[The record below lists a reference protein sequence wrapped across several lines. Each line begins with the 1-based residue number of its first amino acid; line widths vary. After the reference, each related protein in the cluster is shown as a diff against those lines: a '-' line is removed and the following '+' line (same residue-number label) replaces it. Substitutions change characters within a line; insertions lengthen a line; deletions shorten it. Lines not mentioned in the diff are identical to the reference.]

1 MNELRMYVEHLFEGR
16 VLTQESIELK
26 EEIYGNLV
34 ARYEDYVAGGMSEAE
49 ALEKTKASFT
59 SIEDVFKES
68 GEAEGSNAEEG
79 AAAAGA
85 SEGGAARWNAGAT
98 HAAPGAAQAPG
109 ADGMGSAA
117 ETAQMPRPE
126 GAPVPPDGVGG
137 GAGASQTATGA
148 GSAAKKPR
156 KVWPFVLGCVVAVLV
171 LLAIVAT
178 AVFGFIRDADVGEPS
193 STAQTITQGNS
204 STTDSNQGTENG
216 QGGGN
221 AGDGAIQDYDDLD
234 DQREYEAT
242 KQVDEAIAA
251 HSVDTLKNYTGNS
264 LPDQG
269 FFEHLPLSM
278 YVSSTGAEQGS
289 NASCSVQY
297 AGVSDDIDGDAID
310 RALVYNAVAA
320 FSVYPELQTVNFT
333 VQDADDTAYDANVYS
348 FNRNTLELAFDNASG
363 GAITQLNSSLYESQ
377 ESWDQVRDYV
387 TRNHFYDRQTDLA
400 EIED

>member
-68 GEAEGSNAEEG
+68 GEAEDSNAGEAASTEAGESG
-79 AAAAGA
+79 AV
-85 SEGGAARWNAGAT
+85 SWNAGTAQAAT
-98 HAAPGAAQAPG
+98 GAA
-109 ADGMGSAA
+109 GMGSAA
-117 ETAQMPRPE
+117 ETAKMPCPE
-126 GAPVPPDGVGG
+126 GTPVPPDGVGAEG
-137 GAGASQTATGA
+137 QATAGTH
-148 GSAAKKPR
+148 AAPKTRSPR
-156 KVWPFVLGCVVAVLV
+156 KIWPFVVGGVLAAFI
-171 LLAIVAT
+171 LLAIVGT
-178 AVFGFIRDADVGEPS
+178 AVFGLIDEADVGEPS
-193 STAQTITQGNS
+193 STAQSITQNNS
-204 STTDSNQGTENG
+204 TATDASQGAASGQDSSNTGGGASNQTYG
-216 QGGGN
+216 
-221 AGDGAIQDYDDLD
+221 DLD

-242 KQVDEAIAA
+242 KAVDDAIAA
-251 HSVDTLKNYTGNS
+251 HSIDTLKSYTGNS

-278 YVSSTGAEQGS
+278 YVSSTGSEQGS
-289 NASCSVQY
+289 SASYNVYY
-297 AGVSDDIDGDAID
+297 AGVSDDIDGDGVD

-320 FSVYPELQTVNFT
+320 FSVYPELQTINFT
-333 VQDADDTAYDANVYS
+333 VQDADDTAHDANVYS
-348 FNRNTLELAFDNASG
+348 FNRDTLEHAFDNASG

-400 EIED
+400 EIDD

>member
-68 GEAEGSNAEEG
+68 GEAEDSNAGEAASAQAGESG
-79 AAAAGA
+79 AA
-85 SEGGAARWNAGAT
+85 SWNAGA
-98 HAAPGAAQAPG
+98 AQAAPG

-126 GAPVPPDGVGG
+126 GAPVPPDGVGAEDQAA
-137 GAGASQTATGA
+137 AGTQ
-148 GSAAKKPR
+148 AAPKTRSPR
-156 KVWPFVLGCVVAVLV
+156 KIWPFVVGGVLAAFI
-171 LLAIVAT
+171 LLAIVGT
-178 AVFGFIRDADVGEPS
+178 AVFGLIDEADVGEPS
-193 STAQTITQGNS
+193 STAQSITQGNS
-204 STTDSNQGTENG
+204 STTDTNQGAENG
-216 QGGGN
+216 QAGGTEGGG
-221 AGDGAIQDYDDLD
+221 AAQTYGDLD

-242 KQVDEAIAA
+242 KAVDDAIAA

-333 VQDADDTAYDANVYS
+333 VQDADDTAYDASVYS
-348 FNRNTLELAFDNASG
+348 FNRNTLEHAFDNASG

-387 TRNHFYDRQTDLA
+387 TRNHFYDRQSDLA

>member
-68 GEAEGSNAEEG
+68 GEAEDSNAGEAASTEAGESG
-79 AAAAGA
+79 AV
-85 SEGGAARWNAGAT
+85 SWNAGTAQT
-98 HAAPGAAQAPG
+98 APGAA
-109 ADGMGSAA
+109 GMGSAA
-117 ETAQMPRPE
+117 ETAKMPCSE
-126 GAPVPPDGVGG
+126 GAPVPPDGVGAEG
-137 GAGASQTATGA
+137 QATAGTH
-148 GSAAKKPR
+148 AAPKTRSPR
-156 KVWPFVLGCVVAVLV
+156 KIWPFVVGGVLAAFI
-171 LLAIVAT
+171 LLAIVGT
-178 AVFGFIRDADVGEPS
+178 AVFGLIDEADVGEPS
-193 STAQTITQGNS
+193 LTAQSITQGNS
-204 STTDSNQGTENG
+204 STTDTNQGAENG
-216 QGGGN
+216 QAGGTAGGGAAQN
-221 AGDGAIQDYDDLD
+221 YDDLD

-242 KQVDEAIAA
+242 KAVDDAIAV
-251 HSVDTLKNYTGNS
+251 HSIDTLKSYTGNS

-278 YVSSTGAEQGS
+278 YVSSTGSEQGS
-289 NASCSVQY
+289 SASYNVYY
-297 AGVSDDIDGDAID
+297 AGVSDDIDGDGVD

-320 FSVYPELQTVNFT
+320 FSVYPELQTINFT
-333 VQDADDTAYDANVYS
+333 VQDADDTAHDANVYS
-348 FNRNTLELAFDNASG
+348 FNRDTLEHAFDNASG

-377 ESWDQVRDYV
+377 ESWNQVRDYV

-400 EIED
+400 EIDD

>member
-68 GEAEGSNAEEG
+68 GEAEDSNAGE
-79 AAAAGA
+79 AASAEAGEREAA
-85 SEGGAARWNAGAT
+85 SWNAGAT
-98 HAAPGAAQAPG
+98 QAAPG

-126 GAPVPPDGVGG
+126 GTPVPPDGVGTEG
-137 GAGASQTATGA
+137 QATAGAQTASKTRA
-148 GSAAKKPR
+148 PR
-156 KVWPFVLGCVVAVLV
+156 KIWPFVVGGVLAAFI
-171 LLAIVAT
+171 LLAIVGT
-178 AVFGFIRDADVGEPS
+178 AVFGLIDEADVGEPS
-193 STAQTITQGNS
+193 STAQSITQS
-204 STTDSNQGTENG
+204 DSAATDANQGTANG
-216 QGGGN
+216 QDSSITGGGTSN
-221 AGDGAIQDYDDLD
+221 QTYDDLD

-242 KQVDEAIAA
+242 KAVDDAIAA
-251 HSVDTLKNYTGNS
+251 HSIDTIKSYTGNS

-278 YVSSTGAEQGS
+278 YVSSTGSEQGS
-289 NASCSVQY
+289 NASYNVYY
-297 AGVSDDIDGDAID
+297 AGVSDDIDGDGVD

-320 FSVYPELQTVNFT
+320 FSVYPELQTITFT
-333 VQDADDTAYDANVYS
+333 VQDADDTAHDANVYS
-348 FNRNTLELAFDNASG
+348 FNRDTLEHAFDNASG
-363 GAITQLNSSLYESQ
+363 GSITQLNSSLYESQ

-400 EIED
+400 EIDD

>member
-68 GEAEGSNAEEG
+68 GEAEDSNAGEPASAE
-79 AAAAGA
+79 AGEREA
-85 SEGGAARWNAGAT
+85 GSWNAGAT
-98 HAAPGAAQAPG
+98 QAVPG
-109 ADGMGSAA
+109 ADRMGSAA

-126 GAPVPPDGVGG
+126 GVPVPPDGVGAEG
-137 GAGASQTATGA
+137 QATAAAQTASKTRA
-148 GSAAKKPR
+148 PR
-156 KVWPFVLGCVVAVLV
+156 KIWPFVVGGVLAAFI
-171 LLAIVAT
+171 LLAIVGT
-178 AVFGFIRDADVGEPS
+178 AVFGLIDEADVSEPS
-193 STAQTITQGNS
+193 STAQSITQS
-204 STTDSNQGTENG
+204 DSAATDAKQGTANG
-216 QGGGN
+216 QDSSNTGGGN
-221 AGDGAIQDYDDLD
+221 SNQTYDDLD

-242 KQVDEAIAA
+242 KAVDDAIAA
-251 HSVDTLKNYTGNS
+251 HSIDTLKSYTGNS

-278 YVSSTGAEQGS
+278 YVSSTGSEQGS
-289 NASCSVQY
+289 SANYNVYY
-297 AGVSDDIDGDAID
+297 AGVSDDIDADGVD

-320 FSVYPELQTVNFT
+320 FSVYPELQTINFT
-333 VQDADDTAYDANVYS
+333 VQDADDTAHDANVYS
-348 FNRNTLELAFDNASG
+348 FNRDTLEHAFDNASG

-400 EIED
+400 EIDD

>member
-68 GEAEGSNAEEG
+68 GEAEGSNAGE
-79 AAAAGA
+79 AASAQAG
-85 SEGGAARWNAGAT
+85 EGGAASWNTGAVQ
-98 HAAPGAAQAPG
+98 AAPG

-126 GAPVPPDGVGG
+126 GVPVPPDGVGAEDQAT
-137 GAGASQTATGA
+137 AGTQ
-148 GSAAKKPR
+148 AAPKTRAPR
-156 KVWPFVLGCVVAVLV
+156 KIWPFVVGGVLAAFI
-171 LLAIVAT
+171 LLAIVGT
-178 AVFGFIRDADVGEPS
+178 AVFGLIDEADVGEPS
-193 STAQTITQGNS
+193 STAQSITQS
-204 STTDSNQGTENG
+204 DSAATDANQGTANG
-216 QGGGN
+216 QDNSNASGGSSN
-221 AGDGAIQDYDDLD
+221 QTYDDLD

-242 KQVDEAIAA
+242 KAVDDAIAA
-251 HSVDTLKNYTGNS
+251 HSIDTLKSYTGNS

-278 YVSSTGAEQGS
+278 YVSSTGSEQGS
-289 NASCSVQY
+289 NASYNVYY
-297 AGVSDDIDGDAID
+297 AGVSDDIDGDGVD

-320 FSVYPELQTVNFT
+320 FSVYPELQTINFT
-333 VQDADDTAYDANVYS
+333 VQDADDTAHDANVYS
-348 FNRNTLELAFDNASG
+348 FNRDTLEHAFDNASG

-400 EIED
+400 EIDD

>member
-16 VLTQESIELK
+16 VLTKESIELK

-34 ARYEDYVAGGMSEAE
+34 ARYEDYIAGGMSEAE

-68 GEAEGSNAEEG
+68 GEAEDSNAGEAASTEAGESG
-79 AAAAGA
+79 AV
-85 SEGGAARWNAGAT
+85 SWNAGTAQ
-98 HAAPGAAQAPG
+98 AAPGAA
-109 ADGMGSAA
+109 GMGSAA
-117 ETAQMPRPE
+117 ETAKMPCPE
-126 GAPVPPDGVGG
+126 GAPVQPDGVGAEG
-137 GAGASQTATGA
+137 QATAGTH
-148 GSAAKKPR
+148 AAPKTRSPR
-156 KVWPFVLGCVVAVLV
+156 KIWPFVVGGVLAAFI
-171 LLAIVAT
+171 LLAIVGT
-178 AVFGFIRDADVGEPS
+178 AVFGLIDEADVGEPS
-193 STAQTITQGNS
+193 STAQSITQNNS
-204 STTDSNQGTENG
+204 STTDSNQDAENG

-221 AGDGAIQDYDDLD
+221 AGGGAIQDYDDLD

-251 HSVDTLKNYTGNS
+251 HSVDTLKNYTGSS

-278 YVSSTGAEQGS
+278 YVLSTGAEQGS

-333 VQDADDTAYDANVYS
+333 VQDADDTAYDASVYS
-348 FNRNTLELAFDNASG
+348 FNRNTLEHAFDKASG

-387 TRNHFYDRQTDLA
+387 TRNHFYDRQSDLA

>member
-59 SIEDVFKES
+59 SIEDVFKEF
-68 GEAEGSNAEEG
+68 GEAEGSSAEEAASAEAGVRG
-79 AAAAGA
+79 AA
-85 SEGGAARWNAGAT
+85 SWNAGAT
-98 HAAPGAAQAPG
+98 QAVPG

-126 GAPVPPDGVGG
+126 GVPVPPDGVSTEGQ
-137 GAGASQTATGA
+137 ATAAAQTASKTRA
-148 GSAAKKPR
+148 PR
-156 KVWPFVLGCVVAVLV
+156 KIWPFVVGGVLAAFI
-171 LLAIVAT
+171 LLAIVGT
-178 AVFGFIRDADVGEPS
+178 AVFGLIDEADVSEPS
-193 STAQTITQGNS
+193 STAQSITQS
-204 STTDSNQGTENG
+204 DSAATDANQGTANG
-216 QGGGN
+216 QDSSIIGGGN
-221 AGDGAIQDYDDLD
+221 SNQTYDDLD

-242 KQVDEAIAA
+242 KAVDDAIAA
-251 HSVDTLKNYTGNS
+251 HSIDTLKSYTGNS

-278 YVSSTGAEQGS
+278 YVSSTGSEQGS
-289 NASCSVQY
+289 SASYNVYY
-297 AGVSDDIDGDAID
+297 AGVSDDIDGDGVD

-320 FSVYPELQTVNFT
+320 FSVYPELQTITFT
-333 VQDADDTAYDANVYS
+333 VQDADDTAHDANVYS
-348 FNRNTLELAFDNASG
+348 FNRDTLEHAFDNASG

-400 EIED
+400 EIDD

>member
-68 GEAEGSNAEEG
+68 GEAEDSNAVEAASTEAGESG
-79 AAAAGA
+79 AV
-85 SEGGAARWNAGAT
+85 SWNAGTAQ
-98 HAAPGAAQAPG
+98 AAPGAAG
-109 ADGMGSAA
+109 VGSAA
-117 ETAQMPRPE
+117 ETAKMPCPE
-126 GAPVPPDGVGG
+126 GAPVQPDGVGAEG
-137 GAGASQTATGA
+137 QATAGTH
-148 GSAAKKPR
+148 AAPKTRSPR
-156 KVWPFVLGCVVAVLV
+156 KIWPFVVGGVLAAFI
-171 LLAIVAT
+171 LLAIVGT
-178 AVFGFIRDADVGEPS
+178 AVFGLIDEADVGEPS
-193 STAQTITQGNS
+193 STAQSITQGNS
-204 STTDSNQGTENG
+204 STTDTNQGAENG
-216 QGGGN
+216 QAGGTAGGG
-221 AGDGAIQDYDDLD
+221 AAQTYGDLD

-242 KQVDEAIAA
+242 KAVDDAIAA
-251 HSVDTLKNYTGNS
+251 HSIDTLKSYTGNS

-278 YVSSTGAEQGS
+278 YVSSTGSEQGS
-289 NASCSVQY
+289 SASYNVYY
-297 AGVSDDIDGDAID
+297 AGVSDDIDGDGVD

-320 FSVYPELQTVNFT
+320 FSVYPELQTINFT
-333 VQDADDTAYDANVYS
+333 VQDADDTAHDANVYS
-348 FNRNTLELAFDNASG
+348 FNRDTLEHAFDNASG

-377 ESWDQVRDYV
+377 ESWNQVRDYV

-400 EIED
+400 EIDD

>member
-16 VLTQESIELK
+16 VLTKESIELK

-34 ARYEDYVAGGMSEAE
+34 ARYEDYIAGGMSEAE

-59 SIEDVFKES
+59 SIEDVFRES

-98 HAAPGAAQAPG
+98 HAAPGAAQVPG
-109 ADGMGSAA
+109 ADSMGSTA

-126 GAPVPPDGVGG
+126 GAPVPPDGVGAEDQAT
-137 GAGASQTATGA
+137 AGTQ
-148 GSAAKKPR
+148 AAPKTRSPR
-156 KVWPFVLGCVVAVLV
+156 KIWPFVVGGVLAAFI
-171 LLAIVAT
+171 LLAIVGT
-178 AVFGFIRDADVGEPS
+178 AVFGLIRDADVGEPS

-216 QGGGN
+216 QGGGS

-333 VQDADDTAYDANVYS
+333 VQEADDTAYDANVYS
-348 FNRNTLELAFDNASG
+348 FNRNTLEHAFDNASG

-400 EIED
+400 EIDD

>member
-34 ARYEDYVAGGMSEAE
+34 ARYEDYVADGMSEAE

-68 GEAEGSNAEEG
+68 GEAEDSNAEEAASAEAGVRG
-79 AAAAGA
+79 AA
-85 SEGGAARWNAGAT
+85 SWNAGAT
-98 HAAPGAAQAPG
+98 QAVPG
-109 ADGMGSAA
+109 ADGMASAA

-126 GAPVPPDGVGG
+126 GVPVPPDGVSTEGQ
-137 GAGASQTATGA
+137 ATAAAQTASKTRA
-148 GSAAKKPR
+148 PR
-156 KVWPFVLGCVVAVLV
+156 KIWPFVVGGVLAAFI
-171 LLAIVAT
+171 LLAIVGT
-178 AVFGFIRDADVGEPS
+178 AVFGLIDEADVSEPS
-193 STAQTITQGNS
+193 STAQSITQS
-204 STTDSNQGTENG
+204 DSAATDAKQGTANG
-216 QGGGN
+216 QDSSNTGGGN
-221 AGDGAIQDYDDLD
+221 SNQTYDDLD

-242 KQVDEAIAA
+242 KAVDDAIAA
-251 HSVDTLKNYTGNS
+251 HSIDTLKSYTGNS

-278 YVSSTGAEQGS
+278 YVSSTGSEQGS
-289 NASCSVQY
+289 SANYNVYY
-297 AGVSDDIDGDAID
+297 AGVSDDIDADGVD

-320 FSVYPELQTVNFT
+320 FSVYPELQTINFT
-333 VQDADDTAYDANVYS
+333 VQDADDTAHDANVYS
-348 FNRNTLELAFDNASG
+348 FNRDTLEHAFDNASG

-400 EIED
+400 EIDD

>member
-16 VLTQESIELK
+16 VLTKESIELK

-34 ARYEDYVAGGMSEAE
+34 ARYEDYIAGGMSEAE

-59 SIEDVFKES
+59 SIEDVFRES

-79 AAAAGA
+79 AASAQAGE
-85 SEGGAARWNAGAT
+85 SGAASWNAGA
-98 HAAPGAAQAPG
+98 AQAAPG

-126 GAPVPPDGVGG
+126 GAPVPPDGVGAEDQAT
-137 GAGASQTATGA
+137 AGTQ
-148 GSAAKKPR
+148 AAPKTRSPR
-156 KVWPFVLGCVVAVLV
+156 KIWPFVVGGVLAAFI
-171 LLAIVAT
+171 LLAIVGT
-178 AVFGFIRDADVGEPS
+178 AVFGLIDEADVGEPS
-193 STAQTITQGNS
+193 STAQSITQNNSAATDASQGAANGQDSS
-204 STTDSNQGTENG
+204 STGGGASNQTYG
-216 QGGGN
+216 
-221 AGDGAIQDYDDLD
+221 DLD

-242 KQVDEAIAA
+242 KAVDDAIAV
-251 HSVDTLKNYTGNS
+251 HSIDTLKSYTGNS

-278 YVSSTGAEQGS
+278 YVSSTGSEQGS
-289 NASCSVQY
+289 SASYNVYY
-297 AGVSDDIDGDAID
+297 AGVSDDIDGDGVD

-320 FSVYPELQTVNFT
+320 FSVYPELQTINFT
-333 VQDADDTAYDANVYS
+333 VQDADDTAHDANVYS
-348 FNRNTLELAFDNASG
+348 FNRDTLEHAFDNASG

-377 ESWDQVRDYV
+377 ESWNQVRDYV

>member
-68 GEAEGSNAEEG
+68 GEAEDSNAGEPASAEAGERG
-79 AAAAGA
+79 AA
-85 SEGGAARWNAGAT
+85 SWNAGAT
-98 HAAPGAAQAPG
+98 QAAPGAG
-109 ADGMGSAA
+109 GMGSAA

-126 GAPVPPDGVGG
+126 GAPVPPDGVSSEGQ
-137 GAGASQTATGA
+137 ATAAAQTTSKTRA
-148 GSAAKKPR
+148 PR
-156 KVWPFVLGCVVAVLV
+156 KIWPFVVGGVLAAFI
-171 LLAIVAT
+171 LLAIVGT
-178 AVFGFIRDADVGEPS
+178 AVFGLIDEADVGEPS
-193 STAQTITQGNS
+193 STAQSITQSDSVATDATQGTANGQDS
-204 STTDSNQGTENG
+204 SIRGGGTSNQT
-216 QGGGN
+216 
-221 AGDGAIQDYDDLD
+221 YDDLD

-242 KQVDEAIAA
+242 KAVDDAIAA
-251 HSVDTLKNYTGNS
+251 HSIDTLKSYTGNS

-278 YVSSTGAEQGS
+278 YVSSTGSEQGS
-289 NASCSVQY
+289 NASYNVYY
-297 AGVSDDIDGDAID
+297 AGVSDDIDGDGVD

-320 FSVYPELQTVNFT
+320 FSVYPELQTINFT
-333 VQDADDTAYDANVYS
+333 VQDADDTAHDANVYS
-348 FNRNTLELAFDNASG
+348 FNRDTLEHAFDNASG

-400 EIED
+400 EIDD

>member
-68 GEAEGSNAEEG
+68 GEAEDSNAGEAASAEAGESG
-79 AAAAGA
+79 AA
-85 SEGGAARWNAGAT
+85 SWNAGTAQ
-98 HAAPGAAQAPG
+98 AAPGAA
-109 ADGMGSAA
+109 GMGSAA
-117 ETAQMPRPE
+117 ETAKMPRPE
-126 GAPVPPDGVGG
+126 GAPLPPDGVGAEG
-137 GAGASQTATGA
+137 QATAGTH
-148 GSAAKKPR
+148 AAPKTRSPR
-156 KVWPFVLGCVVAVLV
+156 KIWPFVVGGVLAVFI
-171 LLAIVAT
+171 LLAIVGT
-178 AVFGFIRDADVGEPS
+178 AVFGLIGEANVGEPS
-193 STAQTITQGNS
+193 STAQSITQS
-204 STTDSNQGTENG
+204 DSAATDASQGTANG
-216 QGGGN
+216 QDSSNAGGGSSSQTY
-221 AGDGAIQDYDDLD
+221 GDLD

-242 KQVDEAIAA
+242 KAVDDAIAA
-251 HSVDTLKNYTGNS
+251 HSIDTLKSYTGNS

-278 YVSSTGAEQGS
+278 YVSSTGSEQGS
-289 NASCSVQY
+289 NASYNVYY
-297 AGVSDDIDGDAID
+297 AGVSDDIDGDGVD

-320 FSVYPELQTVNFT
+320 FSVYPELQTITFT
-333 VQDADDTAYDANVYS
+333 VQDADDTAHDANVYS
-348 FNRNTLELAFDNASG
+348 FNRDTLEHAFDNASG

-377 ESWDQVRDYV
+377 ESWGQVRDYV

-400 EIED
+400 EIDD

>member
-68 GEAEGSNAEEG
+68 GEAEGSNAGEAASAQAGESG
-79 AAAAGA
+79 AA
-85 SEGGAARWNAGAT
+85 SWNT
-98 HAAPGAAQAPG
+98 GAAQAAPG

-117 ETAQMPRPE
+117 ETAKMPCPE
-126 GAPVPPDGVGG
+126 GAPVPPDGVGAEDQAA
-137 GAGASQTATGA
+137 AGTQ
-148 GSAAKKPR
+148 AAPKTRSPR
-156 KVWPFVLGCVVAVLV
+156 KIWPFVVGGVLAAFI
-171 LLAIVAT
+171 LLAIVGT
-178 AVFGFIRDADVGEPS
+178 AVFGLIDEADVGEPS
-193 STAQTITQGNS
+193 STAQSITQNNS
-204 STTDSNQGTENG
+204 STTDMNQGAENG
-216 QGGGN
+216 QAGGTAGGGAAQN
-221 AGDGAIQDYDDLD
+221 YGDLD

-242 KQVDEAIAA
+242 KAVDDAIAA
-251 HSVDTLKNYTGNS
+251 NSIDTLKSYTGNS

-278 YVSSTGAEQGS
+278 YVSSTGSEQGS
-289 NASCSVQY
+289 SASYNVYY
-297 AGVSDDIDGDAID
+297 AGVSDDIDGDGVD

-320 FSVYPELQTVNFT
+320 FSVYPELQTINFT
-333 VQDADDTAYDANVYS
+333 VQDADDTVHDANVYS
-348 FNRNTLELAFDNASG
+348 FNRDTLEHAFDNASG

-400 EIED
+400 EIDD

>member
-68 GEAEGSNAEEG
+68 GEAEGSNAGEAASTKAGESG
-79 AAAAGA
+79 AV
-85 SEGGAARWNAGAT
+85 SWNAGT
-98 HAAPGAAQAPG
+98 AQDAPG

-117 ETAQMPRPE
+117 ETAKMPCPE
-126 GAPVPPDGVGG
+126 GAPVPPDGVGAEDQAT
-137 GAGASQTATGA
+137 AGTQ
-148 GSAAKKPR
+148 AAPKTRSPR
-156 KVWPFVLGCVVAVLV
+156 KIWPFVVGGVLAAFI
-171 LLAIVAT
+171 LLAIVGT
-178 AVFGFIRDADVGEPS
+178 AVFGLIDEADVGEPS
-193 STAQTITQGNS
+193 STAQSITQNNSAATDASQGAANGQDSS
-204 STTDSNQGTENG
+204 STGGGASNQT
-216 QGGGN
+216 
-221 AGDGAIQDYDDLD
+221 YDDLD

-251 HSVDTLKNYTGNS
+251 HSIDTLKNYTGNS

-348 FNRNTLELAFDNASG
+348 FNRNTLEHAFDNASG

-387 TRNHFYDRQTDLA
+387 TRNHFYDRQSDLA

>member
-68 GEAEGSNAEEG
+68 GEAEDSNAGEAASAEAGERG
-79 AAAAGA
+79 AA
-85 SEGGAARWNAGAT
+85 SWNAGAT
-98 HAAPGAAQAPG
+98 QAAPG

-117 ETAQMPRPE
+117 ETAQMPHPE
-126 GAPVPPDGVGG
+126 GVPVPPDGVGTEG
-137 GAGASQTATGA
+137 QATAAAQTTSKTRA
-148 GSAAKKPR
+148 PR
-156 KVWPFVLGCVVAVLV
+156 KIWPFVVGGVLAAFI
-171 LLAIVAT
+171 LLAIVGT
-178 AVFGFIRDADVGEPS
+178 AVFGLIDEADVGEPS
-193 STAQTITQGNS
+193 STAQSITQS
-204 STTDSNQGTENG
+204 DSVATDATQGTANG
-216 QGGGN
+216 QDSSITGGGN
-221 AGDGAIQDYDDLD
+221 SNQTYDDLD

-242 KQVDEAIAA
+242 KAVDDAIAA
-251 HSVDTLKNYTGNS
+251 HPIDTLKSYTGNS

-278 YVSSTGAEQGS
+278 YVSSTGSEQGS
-289 NASCSVQY
+289 SASYNVYY
-297 AGVSDDIDGDAID
+297 AGVSDDIDGDGVD

-320 FSVYPELQTVNFT
+320 FSVYPELQTITFT
-333 VQDADDTAYDANVYS
+333 VQDADDTAHDANVYS
-348 FNRNTLELAFDNASG
+348 FNRDTLEHAFDNASG

-400 EIED
+400 EIDD

>member
-68 GEAEGSNAEEG
+68 GEAEDSNAGEPASVEAGERG
-79 AAAAGA
+79 AA
-85 SEGGAARWNAGAT
+85 SWNAGAT
-98 HAAPGAAQAPG
+98 QAVPG

-126 GAPVPPDGVGG
+126 GVPVPPDGVGTEG
-137 GAGASQTATGA
+137 QATAAAQTASKTRA
-148 GSAAKKPR
+148 PR
-156 KVWPFVLGCVVAVLV
+156 KIWPLVVGGVLAAII
-171 LLAIVAT
+171 LLAIVGT
-178 AVFGFIRDADVGEPS
+178 AVFGLIDEADVGEPS
-193 STAQTITQGNS
+193 STAQSITQS
-204 STTDSNQGTENG
+204 DSAAPDANQGTANG
-216 QGGGN
+216 QDSSITDGGN
-221 AGDGAIQDYDDLD
+221 SNQTYDDLD

-242 KQVDEAIAA
+242 KAVDDAIAA
-251 HSVDTLKNYTGNS
+251 HSIDTLKSYTGNS

-278 YVSSTGAEQGS
+278 YVSSTGSEQGS
-289 NASCSVQY
+289 SASYNVYY
-297 AGVSDDIDGDAID
+297 AGVSDDIDGDGVD

-320 FSVYPELQTVNFT
+320 FSVYPELQTINFT
-333 VQDADDTAYDANVYS
+333 VQDADDTAHDANVYS
-348 FNRNTLELAFDNASG
+348 FNRDTLEHAFDNASG

-400 EIED
+400 EIDD

>member
-68 GEAEGSNAEEG
+68 GEAEGSSAEEAASAEAGERG
-79 AAAAGA
+79 AA
-85 SEGGAARWNAGAT
+85 SWNAGAT
-98 HAAPGAAQAPG
+98 QAAPGAG
-109 ADGMGSAA
+109 GMGSAA

-126 GAPVPPDGVGG
+126 GAPVPPDGVSSEGQAT
-137 GAGASQTATGA
+137 AGAQTASKTRA
-148 GSAAKKPR
+148 PR
-156 KVWPFVLGCVVAVLV
+156 KIWPFVVGGVLAAFI
-171 LLAIVAT
+171 LLAIVGT
-178 AVFGFIRDADVGEPS
+178 AVFGLIDEADVGEPS
-193 STAQTITQGNS
+193 STAQSITQS
-204 STTDSNQGTENG
+204 DSAATDANQGTANG
-216 QGGGN
+216 QDSSITGGGN
-221 AGDGAIQDYDDLD
+221 SNQTYDDLD

-242 KQVDEAIAA
+242 KAVNDAIAA
-251 HSVDTLKNYTGNS
+251 HSIDTLKSYTGNS

-278 YVSSTGAEQGS
+278 YVSSTGSEQGS
-289 NASCSVQY
+289 SASYNVYY
-297 AGVSDDIDGDAID
+297 AGVSDDIDGDGVD

-320 FSVYPELQTVNFT
+320 FSVYPELQTITFT
-333 VQDADDTAYDANVYS
+333 VQDADDTAHDANVYS
-348 FNRNTLELAFDNASG
+348 FNRDTLEHAFDNASG

-400 EIED
+400 EIDD

>member
-68 GEAEGSNAEEG
+68 GEAEDSNAGEPASAEAGERG
-79 AAAAGA
+79 AA
-85 SEGGAARWNAGAT
+85 SWNAV
-98 HAAPGAAQAPG
+98 AAQAAPG

-126 GAPVPPDGVGG
+126 GAPVPPDGVGAEDQAT
-137 GAGASQTATGA
+137 AGTQ
-148 GSAAKKPR
+148 AAPKTRSPR
-156 KVWPFVLGCVVAVLV
+156 KIWPFVVGGVFAAFI
-171 LLAIVAT
+171 LLAIVGT
-178 AVFGFIRDADVGEPS
+178 AVFGLIDEADVGEPS
-193 STAQTITQGNS
+193 STAQSITQGNS
-204 STTDSNQGTENG
+204 STTDTNQGAENG
-216 QGGGN
+216 QAGGTAGGGAAQN
-221 AGDGAIQDYDDLD
+221 YDDLD

-333 VQDADDTAYDANVYS
+333 VQEADDTAYDASVYS
-348 FNRNTLELAFDNASG
+348 FNRNTLEHAFDNASG

-400 EIED
+400 EIDD

>member
-68 GEAEGSNAEEG
+68 GEAEDSSAGEAASAQAGESG
-79 AAAAGA
+79 AV
-85 SEGGAARWNAGAT
+85 SWNAGA
-98 HAAPGAAQAPG
+98 AQAAPG

-117 ETAQMPRPE
+117 ETAKMPCSE
-126 GAPVPPDGVGG
+126 GAPVPPDGVGAEDQAT
-137 GAGASQTATGA
+137 AGTQ
-148 GSAAKKPR
+148 AAPKTRSPR
-156 KVWPFVLGCVVAVLV
+156 KIWPFVVGGVLAAFI
-171 LLAIVAT
+171 LLAIVGT
-178 AVFGFIRDADVGEPS
+178 AVFGLIDEADVGEPS
-193 STAQTITQGNS
+193 STAQSITQNNSAATDVSQGAANGQDSS
-204 STTDSNQGTENG
+204 STGGGASNQAYG
-216 QGGGN
+216 
-221 AGDGAIQDYDDLD
+221 DLD

-242 KQVDEAIAA
+242 KAVDDAIAA
-251 HSVDTLKNYTGNS
+251 HSIDTLKSYTGNS

-278 YVSSTGAEQGS
+278 YVSSTGSEQGS
-289 NASCSVQY
+289 SASYNVYY
-297 AGVSDDIDGDAID
+297 AGVSDDIDGDGVD

-320 FSVYPELQTVNFT
+320 FSVYPELQTINFT
-333 VQDADDTAYDANVYS
+333 VQDADDTAHDANVYS
-348 FNRNTLELAFDNASG
+348 FNRDTLEHAFDNASG

-400 EIED
+400 EIDD

>member
-68 GEAEGSNAEEG
+68 GEAEDSNAGEAASAEAGERG
-79 AAAAGA
+79 AA
-85 SEGGAARWNAGAT
+85 SWNAGAT
-98 HAAPGAAQAPG
+98 QAAPGAG
-109 ADGMGSAA
+109 GMGSAA

-126 GAPVPPDGVGG
+126 GVPVPPDGVGAEG
-137 GAGASQTATGA
+137 QATAAAQTASKTCA
-148 GSAAKKPR
+148 PR
-156 KVWPFVLGCVVAVLV
+156 KIWPFVVGGVLAAFI
-171 LLAIVAT
+171 LLAIVGT
-178 AVFGFIRDADVGEPS
+178 AVFGLIDEADVGEPS
-193 STAQTITQGNS
+193 STAQSITQS
-204 STTDSNQGTENG
+204 DSAATDANQGTANG
-216 QGGGN
+216 QDSSIIGGGN
-221 AGDGAIQDYDDLD
+221 SNQTFDDLD

-242 KQVDEAIAA
+242 KAVDDAIAA
-251 HSVDTLKNYTGNS
+251 HSIDTLKSYTGNS

-278 YVSSTGAEQGS
+278 YVSSTGSEQGS
-289 NASCSVQY
+289 SASYNVYY
-297 AGVSDDIDGDAID
+297 AGVSDDIDGDGVD

-320 FSVYPELQTVNFT
+320 FSVYPELQTITFT
-333 VQDADDTAYDANVYS
+333 VQDADDTAHDANVYS
-348 FNRNTLELAFDNASG
+348 FNRDTLEHAFDNASG
-363 GAITQLNSSLYESQ
+363 GAITQLNSSLYKSQ

-400 EIED
+400 EIDD

>member
-49 ALEKTKASFT
+49 ALEKTQASFT

-68 GEAEGSNAEEG
+68 GEAEDSNAGEAASAQAGESG
-79 AAAAGA
+79 AA
-85 SEGGAARWNAGAT
+85 SWNAGA
-98 HAAPGAAQAPG
+98 AQAAPG

-126 GAPVPPDGVGG
+126 GAPVPSDGVGAEDQAA
-137 GAGASQTATGA
+137 AGTQ
-148 GSAAKKPR
+148 AAPKTRSPR
-156 KVWPFVLGCVVAVLV
+156 KIWPFVVGGVLAAFI
-171 LLAIVAT
+171 LLAIVGT
-178 AVFGFIRDADVGEPS
+178 AVLGLIDEADVGEPS
-193 STAQTITQGNS
+193 STAQSITQGNS
-204 STTDSNQGTENG
+204 STTDTNQGAENG
-216 QGGGN
+216 QAGGTAGGGAAQN
-221 AGDGAIQDYDDLD
+221 YDDLD

-320 FSVYPELQTVNFT
+320 FSVYPELQTINFT
-333 VQDADDTAYDANVYS
+333 VQDADDTAHDANVYS
-348 FNRNTLELAFDNASG
+348 FNRDTLEHAFDNASG

-400 EIED
+400 EIDD

>member
-68 GEAEGSNAEEG
+68 GEAEGSSAEEAASAEAGVRG
-79 AAAAGA
+79 AA
-85 SEGGAARWNAGAT
+85 SWNAGAT
-98 HAAPGAAQAPG
+98 QAVPG
-109 ADGMGSAA
+109 ADGMASAA

-126 GAPVPPDGVGG
+126 GVPVPPDGVSTEGQ
-137 GAGASQTATGA
+137 ATAAAQTASKTRA
-148 GSAAKKPR
+148 PR
-156 KVWPFVLGCVVAVLV
+156 KIWPFVVGGVLAAFI
-171 LLAIVAT
+171 LLAIVGT
-178 AVFGFIRDADVGEPS
+178 AVFGLIDEADVSEPS
-193 STAQTITQGNS
+193 STAQSITQS
-204 STTDSNQGTENG
+204 DSAATDAKQGTANG
-216 QGGGN
+216 QDSSNTGGGN
-221 AGDGAIQDYDDLD
+221 SNQTYDDLD

-242 KQVDEAIAA
+242 KAVDDAIAA
-251 HSVDTLKNYTGNS
+251 HSIDTLKSYTGNS

-278 YVSSTGAEQGS
+278 YVSSTGSEQGS
-289 NASCSVQY
+289 SANYNVYY
-297 AGVSDDIDGDAID
+297 AGVSDDIDADGVD

-320 FSVYPELQTVNFT
+320 FSVYPELQTINFT
-333 VQDADDTAYDANVYS
+333 VQDADDTAHDANVYS
-348 FNRNTLELAFDNASG
+348 FNRDTLEHAFDNASG

-400 EIED
+400 EIDD

>member
-34 ARYEDYVAGGMSEAE
+34 ARYEDYVADGMSEAE

-68 GEAEGSNAEEG
+68 GEAEDSNAGEAASAEAGERG
-79 AAAAGA
+79 AA
-85 SEGGAARWNAGAT
+85 SWNAGSTQA
-98 HAAPGAAQAPG
+98 APG

-126 GAPVPPDGVGG
+126 GVPVPPDGVSSEGQ
-137 GAGASQTATGA
+137 ATAAAQTASKTRA
-148 GSAAKKPR
+148 PR
-156 KVWPFVLGCVVAVLV
+156 KIWPFVVGGVLAAFI
-171 LLAIVAT
+171 LLAIVGT
-178 AVFGFIRDADVGEPS
+178 AVFGLIDEADVGEPS
-193 STAQTITQGNS
+193 STAQSITQS
-204 STTDSNQGTENG
+204 DSAATDANQGTANG
-216 QGGGN
+216 QDSSITGGGN
-221 AGDGAIQDYDDLD
+221 SNQTYDDPD

-242 KQVDEAIAA
+242 KAVDDAIAV
-251 HSVDTLKNYTGNS
+251 HSIDTLKSYTGNS

-320 FSVYPELQTVNFT
+320 FSVYPELQTITFT
-333 VQDADDTAYDANVYS
+333 VQDADDTAHDANVYS
-348 FNRNTLELAFDNASG
+348 FNRDTLEHAFDNASG

-400 EIED
+400 EIDD

>member
-68 GEAEGSNAEEG
+68 GEAEGSSAEEAASAEAGVRG
-79 AAAAGA
+79 AA
-85 SEGGAARWNAGAT
+85 SWNAGAT
-98 HAAPGAAQAPG
+98 QAVPG

-126 GAPVPPDGVGG
+126 GVPVPPDGVGAEG
-137 GAGASQTATGA
+137 QATASAQ
-148 GSAAKKPR
+148 AAPKTRAPR
-156 KVWPFVLGCVVAVLV
+156 KIWPFVVGGVLAAFI
-171 LLAIVAT
+171 LLAIVGT
-178 AVFGFIRDADVGEPS
+178 AVFGLIDEADVGEPS
-193 STAQTITQGNS
+193 STAQSITQNNS
-204 STTDSNQGTENG
+204 AATDASQGAANGQDNSNASGGSSNQT
-216 QGGGN
+216 
-221 AGDGAIQDYDDLD
+221 YDDLD

-242 KQVDEAIAA
+242 KAVDDAIAA
-251 HSVDTLKNYTGNS
+251 HSIDTLKSYTGNS

-278 YVSSTGAEQGS
+278 YVSSTGSEQGS
-289 NASCSVQY
+289 NASYNVYY
-297 AGVSDDIDGDAID
+297 AGVSDDIDGDGVD

-320 FSVYPELQTVNFT
+320 FSVYPELQTINFT
-333 VQDADDTAYDANVYS
+333 VQDADDTAHDANVYS
-348 FNRNTLELAFDNASG
+348 FNRDTLEHAFDNASG

-400 EIED
+400 EIDD

>member
-34 ARYEDYVAGGMSEAE
+34 ARYEDYVAGGMCEAE

-68 GEAEGSNAEEG
+68 GEAEGSSAEEAASAEAGVRG
-79 AAAAGA
+79 AA
-85 SEGGAARWNAGAT
+85 SWNAGAT
-98 HAAPGAAQAPG
+98 QAVPG

-126 GAPVPPDGVGG
+126 GVPVPPDGVSTEG
-137 GAGASQTATGA
+137 QATGA
-148 GSAAKKPR
+148 AQTASKTRAPR
-156 KVWPFVLGCVVAVLV
+156 KIWPFVVGGVLAAFI
-171 LLAIVAT
+171 LLAIVGT
-178 AVFGFIRDADVGEPS
+178 AVFGLIDEADVSEPS
-193 STAQTITQGNS
+193 STAQSITQS
-204 STTDSNQGTENG
+204 DSAATDAKQGTANG
-216 QGGGN
+216 QDSSNTGGGN
-221 AGDGAIQDYDDLD
+221 SNQTYDDLD

-242 KQVDEAIAA
+242 KAVDDAIAA
-251 HSVDTLKNYTGNS
+251 HSIDTLKSYTGNS

-278 YVSSTGAEQGS
+278 YVSSTGSEQGS
-289 NASCSVQY
+289 SASYNVYY
-297 AGVSDDIDGDAID
+297 AGVSDDIDGDGVD

-320 FSVYPELQTVNFT
+320 FSVYPELQTINFT
-333 VQDADDTAYDANVYS
+333 VQDADDTAHDANVYS
-348 FNRNTLELAFDNASG
+348 FNRDTLEHAFDNASG

-400 EIED
+400 EIDD

>member
-68 GEAEGSNAEEG
+68 GEVEDSSAGEAASAQAGENG
-79 AAAAGA
+79 AA
-85 SEGGAARWNAGAT
+85 SWNAGA
-98 HAAPGAAQAPG
+98 AQAAPG

-117 ETAQMPRPE
+117 ETAQMLRPE
-126 GAPVPPDGVGG
+126 GAPVPPDGVGAEDQAA
-137 GAGASQTATGA
+137 AGTQ
-148 GSAAKKPR
+148 AAPKTRSLR
-156 KVWPFVLGCVVAVLV
+156 KIWPFVVGGVLAAFI
-171 LLAIVAT
+171 LLAIVGT
-178 AVFGFIRDADVGEPS
+178 AVFGLIDEADVGEPS
-193 STAQTITQGNS
+193 STAQSITQGNS
-204 STTDSNQGTENG
+204 AATDASQGAASGQDSSNTGGGASNQTYG
-216 QGGGN
+216 
-221 AGDGAIQDYDDLD
+221 DLD

-242 KQVDEAIAA
+242 KAVDDAIAA
-251 HSVDTLKNYTGNS
+251 HSIDTLKSYTGNS

-278 YVSSTGAEQGS
+278 YVSSTGSEQGS
-289 NASCSVQY
+289 SASYNVYY
-297 AGVSDDIDGDAID
+297 AGVSDDIDGDGVD

-320 FSVYPELQTVNFT
+320 FSVYPELQTINFT
-333 VQDADDTAYDANVYS
+333 VQDADDTAHDANVYS
-348 FNRNTLELAFDNASG
+348 FNRDTLEHAFDNASG

-377 ESWDQVRDYV
+377 ESWGQVRDYV

-400 EIED
+400 EIDD

>member
-68 GEAEGSNAEEG
+68 GEAEDSNAGEAASAEAGERG
-79 AAAAGA
+79 AA
-85 SEGGAARWNAGAT
+85 SWNAGAT
-98 HAAPGAAQAPG
+98 QAAPGAG
-109 ADGMGSAA
+109 GMGSAA
-117 ETAQMPRPE
+117 ETAQMPLPE
-126 GAPVPPDGVGG
+126 GVPVPPDGVGAEG
-137 GAGASQTATGA
+137 QATAAAQTASKIRA
-148 GSAAKKPR
+148 PR
-156 KVWPFVLGCVVAVLV
+156 KIWPFVVGGVLAAFI
-171 LLAIVAT
+171 LLAIVGT
-178 AVFGFIRDADVGEPS
+178 AVFGLIDEADVGEPS
-193 STAQTITQGNS
+193 STAQSIAQS
-204 STTDSNQGTENG
+204 DSAATDANQGTANG
-216 QGGGN
+216 QDSSNTGGGTSN
-221 AGDGAIQDYDDLD
+221 QTYDDLD

-242 KQVDEAIAA
+242 KAVDDAIAA
-251 HSVDTLKNYTGNS
+251 HSIDTLKSYTGNS

-278 YVSSTGAEQGS
+278 YVSSVGSEQGS
-289 NASCSVQY
+289 NASYNVYY
-297 AGVSDDIDGDAID
+297 AGVSDDIDGDGVD

-320 FSVYPELQTVNFT
+320 FSVYPELQTITFT
-333 VQDADDTAYDANVYS
+333 VQDADDTAHDANVYS
-348 FNRNTLELAFDNASG
+348 FNRDTLEHAFDNASG

-400 EIED
+400 EIDD

>member
-68 GEAEGSNAEEG
+68 GEAEGSSAEEAASAEAGERG
-79 AAAAGA
+79 AA
-85 SEGGAARWNAGAT
+85 SWNAGAT
-98 HAAPGAAQAPG
+98 QAAPGAG
-109 ADGMGSAA
+109 GMGSAA

-126 GAPVPPDGVGG
+126 GAPVPPDGVSSEGQ
-137 GAGASQTATGA
+137 ATAAAQTA
-148 GSAAKKPR
+148 SKPR
-156 KVWPFVLGCVVAVLV
+156 APHKIWPFVVGGVLAAFI
-171 LLAIVAT
+171 LLAIVGT
-178 AVFGFIRDADVGEPS
+178 AVFGFIGEANVSEPS
-193 STAQTITQGNS
+193 STAQSITQSDSAATDVSQGAANGQDSSNTGAGNS
-204 STTDSNQGTENG
+204 NQT
-216 QGGGN
+216 
-221 AGDGAIQDYDDLD
+221 YDDLD

-242 KQVDEAIAA
+242 KAVDDAIAA
-251 HSVDTLKNYTGNS
+251 HSIDTLKSYTGNS

-278 YVSSTGAEQGS
+278 YVSSTGSEQGS
-289 NASCSVQY
+289 SASYNVYY
-297 AGVSDDIDGDAID
+297 AGVSDDIDGDGVD

-320 FSVYPELQTVNFT
+320 FSVYPELQTITFT
-333 VQDADDTAYDANVYS
+333 VQDADDTAHDANAYS
-348 FNRNTLELAFDNASG
+348 FNRDTLEHAFDNASG

-400 EIED
+400 EIDD

>member
-49 ALEKTKASFT
+49 ALEKTMASFT

-68 GEAEGSNAEEG
+68 GEAEDSNAGEPASAEAG
-79 AAAAGA
+79 EREAA
-85 SEGGAARWNAGAT
+85 SWNAGAT
-98 HAAPGAAQAPG
+98 QAAPG

-117 ETAQMPRPE
+117 ETAQMPHPE
-126 GAPVPPDGVGG
+126 GVPVPPDGVGTEG
-137 GAGASQTATGA
+137 QATAAAQTTSKTRA
-148 GSAAKKPR
+148 PR
-156 KVWPFVLGCVVAVLV
+156 KIWPFVVGGVLAAFI
-171 LLAIVAT
+171 LLAIVGT
-178 AVFGFIRDADVGEPS
+178 AVFGLIDEADVGEPS
-193 STAQTITQGNS
+193 STAQSITQSDSVAPDATQGTANGQDS
-204 STTDSNQGTENG
+204 SIRGGGTSNQT
-216 QGGGN
+216 
-221 AGDGAIQDYDDLD
+221 YDDLD

-242 KQVDEAIAA
+242 KAVDDAIAA
-251 HSVDTLKNYTGNS
+251 HSIDTLKSYTGNS

-278 YVSSTGAEQGS
+278 YVSSTGSEQGS
-289 NASCSVQY
+289 NASYNVYY
-297 AGVSDDIDGDAID
+297 AGVSDDIDGDGVD

-320 FSVYPELQTVNFT
+320 FSVYPELQTINFT
-333 VQDADDTAYDANVYS
+333 VQDADDTAHDANVYS
-348 FNRNTLELAFDNASG
+348 FNRDTLEHAFDNASG

-400 EIED
+400 EIDD

>member
-68 GEAEGSNAEEG
+68 GEAEDSNAGEAASAEAGERG
-79 AAAAGA
+79 AA
-85 SEGGAARWNAGAT
+85 SWNAGAT
-98 HAAPGAAQAPG
+98 QAAPGAG
-109 ADGMGSAA
+109 GMGSAA

-126 GAPVPPDGVGG
+126 GVPVPPDGVGAEG
-137 GAGASQTATGA
+137 QATAGTQ
-148 GSAAKKPR
+148 AAPKTRSPR
-156 KVWPFVLGCVVAVLV
+156 KIWPFVVGGVLAAFI
-171 LLAIVAT
+171 LLAIVGT
-178 AVFGFIRDADVGEPS
+178 AVFGLIDEADVGEPS
-193 STAQTITQGNS
+193 STAQSIAQS
-204 STTDSNQGTENG
+204 DSAATDANQGTANG
-216 QGGGN
+216 QDSSNTGGGTSN
-221 AGDGAIQDYDDLD
+221 QTYDDLD

-242 KQVDEAIAA
+242 KAVDDAIAA
-251 HSVDTLKNYTGNS
+251 HSIDTLKSYTGNS

-278 YVSSTGAEQGS
+278 YVSSTGSEQGS
-289 NASCSVQY
+289 SASYNVYY
-297 AGVSDDIDGDAID
+297 AGVSDDIDGDGVD
-310 RALVYNAVAA
+310 RALVYNAVPA
-320 FSVYPELQTVNFT
+320 FSVYPELQTITFT
-333 VQDADDTAYDANVYS
+333 VQDADDTAHDANAYS
-348 FNRNTLELAFDNASG
+348 FNRDTLEHAFDNASG

-400 EIED
+400 EIDD